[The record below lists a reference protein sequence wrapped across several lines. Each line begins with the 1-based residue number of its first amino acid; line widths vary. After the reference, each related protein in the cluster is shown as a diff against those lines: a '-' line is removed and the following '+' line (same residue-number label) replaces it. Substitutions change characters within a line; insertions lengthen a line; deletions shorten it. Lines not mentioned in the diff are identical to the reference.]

1 MPPKTLTVLEFDKIR
16 RRLAD
21 HTAFSGGR
29 RLALALEPSSDPAE
43 VRRRLGLVTEA
54 RDYGDRRGNP
64 GIEGAHDLRGEVEG
78 ATRGKLLLPPELL
91 EIRDTIGA
99 ARRLE
104 RAIGRERARWPALGE
119 LAERLEPCS
128 ALFDAIQ
135 NALDESGEV
144 QDRASPNLRRIRGEL
159 KVAHDRLRRQVDGIV
174 GATPREVLQEALVTQ
189 RNGRYVIPVKSEF
202 RGRVPGVIHDLSDS
216 GATVFVEPLAVVEH
230 GNHVR
235 QLELEEEKEIDRIL
249 RELSGFVAAEA
260 EALTDTIDVLAEL
273 DLAFAAA
280 SYGYALRAVT
290 PEIVE
295 ADPPM
300 LELPQARHPLIDRE
314 RVVPINVRVG
324 QDFRQLVITGPN
336 TGGKTVTLKTI
347 GLLTLMAQAG
357 LQIPAA
363 DGARLAVFD
372 AVFAD
377 IGDEQSIE
385 QSLSTFSGHMTNI
398 IGILQAADAR
408 ALVLLDE
415 LGAGTDPVEGA
426 ALAGA
431 ILDHL
436 RARGITTVA
445 STHYSELKA
454 YAHATPGVANA
465 SVEFDLETLRPT
477 YELTI
482 GLPGR
487 SNALAIAE
495 RLGLPGAIITTA
507 RGGLNI
513 SDVTLE
519 DMLAEIRA
527 SRDQAV
533 ADRAAAGQ
541 ARRAAEEWAYKL
553 ETGVRDVEA
562 ERAAI
567 LNTARREAQG
577 ELEAAREAIAKLVR
591 KAERDAATA
600 AAIAQAGGAARS
612 GAARQAGTTS
622 DADAASPAESIA
634 QAGATLDRL
643 IEILGEEAEVPAP
656 VIPPGIQA
664 LRPGD
669 VVRVTTYNQTGEV
682 LRVLDDAAEITLGRL
697 KMIVPL
703 ADIEILAGPAPEP
716 ALERAPRLKR
726 AAGAAAEVP
735 IELHL
740 RGMRV
745 EDGLAALDRYL
756 SQALLAGLPWVRIV
770 HGHGTGAMKKAVR
783 DALKRYPFI
792 TQVRGGAQNEG
803 GDGATVV
810 YF

>member
-1 MPPKTLTVLEFDKIR
+1 VNPKTLTVLEFDKIR

-29 RLALALEPSSDPAE
+29 RLALALEPATEPVE
-43 VRRRLGLVTEA
+43 VRRRLRRVTEA

-64 GIEGAHDLRGEVEG
+64 GIEGAHDLRVEIEG
-78 ATRGKLLLPPELL
+78 ARRGKILLPPELL

-99 ARRLE
+99 ARRIE
-104 RAIGRERARWPALGE
+104 RAIGRERTRWPEMGA
-119 LAERLEPCS
+119 LAERLEPCT
-128 ALFDAIQ
+128 ALYDAIQ

-144 QDRASPNLRRIRGEL
+144 QDRASPRLRRIRGEL

-230 GNHVR
+230 GNQVR

-249 RELSGFVAAEA
+249 RELAGFVAAEA
-260 EALTDTIDVLAEL
+260 EALGDTIAALGEL
-273 DLAFAAA
+273 DLVFACA
-280 SYGYALRAVT
+280 SYGYTLRAVT
-290 PEIVE
+290 PEIVD
-295 ADPPM
+295 ADEP
-300 LELPQARHPLIDRE
+300 LLDFSVARHPLIDPDT
-314 RVVPINVRVG
+314 VVPIDARVG

-363 DGARLAVFD
+363 EGARLTVFD
-372 AVFAD
+372 GVFAD

-398 IGILQAADAR
+398 IGILGAADKR
-408 ALVLLDE
+408 SLVLLDE

-431 ILDHL
+431 ILDDL
-436 RARGITTVA
+436 RAHGITTVA

-454 YAHATPGVANA
+454 YAYATAGVANA

-477 YELTI
+477 YVLTI

-495 RLGLPGAIITTA
+495 RLGLPAPIIASA
-507 RGGLNI
+507 RGGLGVT
-513 SDVTLE
+513 DVTME

-527 SRDQAV
+527 TRDQA
-533 ADRAAAGQ
+533 ARDRASASE
-541 ARRAAEEWAYKL
+541 ARHAAEEWAYKL
-553 ETGVRDVEA
+553 ETAVREVEA
-562 ERAAI
+562 ERAEI
-567 LNTARREAQG
+567 LNTARHQAQG
-577 ELEAAREAIAKLVR
+577 EIDTARDAIQKLLR
-591 KAERDAATA
+591 KAERGATMME
-600 AAIAQAGGAARS
+600 AIA
-612 GAARQAGTTS
+612 
-622 DADAASPAESIA
+622 E
-634 QAGATLDRL
+634 AGATLD
-643 IEILGEEAEVPAP
+643 EIHAILDEAAPEPEP
-656 VIPPGIQA
+656 VIHPDVAALEPGHI
-664 LRPGD
+664 
-669 VVRVTTYNQTGEV
+669 VRVKTYNQTGEV
-682 LRVLDDAAEITLGRL
+682 LRVLDHSAEVSLGRM
-697 KMIVPL
+697 KMMVPL
-703 ADIEILAGPAPEP
+703 SDLEILSAPPE
-716 ALERAPRLKR
+716 AKLEREPRLKR
-726 AAGAAAEVP
+726 SASAAPEVP

-745 EDGLAALDRYL
+745 DEGLDALDRYL
-756 SQALLAGLPWVRIV
+756 NQALLAGLPWVRIV
-770 HGHGTGAMKKAVR
+770 HGHGTGAMKTAVR
-783 DALKRYPFI
+783 DALRRYPFV
-792 TQVRGGAQNEG
+792 TSVRAGAQNEG
-803 GDGATVV
+803 GDGATVA
-810 YF
+810 YL